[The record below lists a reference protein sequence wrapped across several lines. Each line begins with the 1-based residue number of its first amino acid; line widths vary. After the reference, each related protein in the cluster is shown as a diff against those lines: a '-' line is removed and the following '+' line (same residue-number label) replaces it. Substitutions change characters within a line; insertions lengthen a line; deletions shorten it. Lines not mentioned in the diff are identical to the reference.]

1 MTTWT
6 ISEAQ
11 AYLLARSCAECG
23 TALPSPGDPCPAC
36 GALPEVTGP
45 ELAEHLDG
53 PRALAAVQ
61 ARKLR
66 AEASALQ
73 DAMLSKHLEADRV
86 LHLAALE
93 ERRNRAQAEMEVAV
107 AQRRERTAPLKSAQ
121 KAEAKALAAL
131 TDARAEHADL
141 ARAEETARRMR
152 AGVTAESEAALRLRL
167 ATDVLA
173 RYQREHSEAAAV
185 REAAQR
191 DLDAAAERV
200 SQMEQARD
208 TVARAVAEP
217 GRVPI
222 SLETM
227 SADLLRLLVG
237 GALDPVEMTMARVP
251 VEWLAGVTGY
261 AAALEADTR
270 RRTREEDEEAVR
282 SQPVVLRQG
291 DTGIVTAVGNP
302 RAPGVPRQ
310 RGVGPIG
317 DGAPIAMPG
326 FGSV

>member
-6 ISEAQ
+6 TDDAA
-11 AYLLARSCAECG
+11 AYLLDRTCRECG

-36 GALPEVTGP
+36 GMLPEVTGP

-53 PRALAAVQ
+53 PRAVAAVQ
-61 ARKLR
+61 AKKLR
-66 AEASALQ
+66 VEASALQ

-93 ERRNRAQAEMEVAV
+93 QRRNRAQGDLEVAV
-107 AQRRERTAPLKSAQ
+107 AQRREKSAPLRAAQ
-121 KAEAKALAAL
+121 KAESKALTAL
-131 TDARAEHADL
+131 EQARAEHAGL

-152 AGVTAESEAALRLRL
+152 AGVTAEAEAALRLRL

-173 RYQREHSEAAAV
+173 RYQREHQAAASA

-208 TVARAVAEP
+208 TAARAVAEP
-217 GRVPI
+217 GRVPV
-222 SLETM
+222 SLETL
-227 SADLLRLLVG
+227 SADLLRLLVS
-237 GALDPVEMTMARVP
+237 GALDPVETTMARVP
-251 VEWLAGVTGY
+251 VEWMAGVTGY
-261 AAALEADTR
+261 AGALEADTR
-270 RRTREEDEEAVR
+270 RRTREEDEEAAR

-291 DTGIVTAVGNP
+291 ETGIVTAVGNP

-317 DGAPIAMPG
+317 DGVLRTPG
-326 FGSV
+326 LGGI